1 LSREINVIVG
11 ADAFEA
17 VEGNKGRTGIA
28 MGRSTRRGLRAGHA
42 DIGVVQEPGRPETFH
57 QIISA
62 TEKAEPEH
70 LQVHGCSVSVPAGSE
85 PTNTLVVQLADDK
98 EVSRTRL
105 GSRSE
110 P

>member
-11 ADAFEA
+11 ADAVVA
-17 VEGNKGRTGIA
+17 AEGNKERTGIA
-28 MGRSTRRGLRAGHA
+28 MGCSTHRGRRAGHV

-62 TEKAEPEH
+62 AEKAEPEF
-70 LQVHGCSVSVPAGSE
+70 LQVHGRSVSVPAGSE
-85 PTNTLVVQLADDK
+85 HANTLVVQLADDK
-98 EVSRTRL
+98 EASRTRL
-105 GSRSE
+105 GGRSE